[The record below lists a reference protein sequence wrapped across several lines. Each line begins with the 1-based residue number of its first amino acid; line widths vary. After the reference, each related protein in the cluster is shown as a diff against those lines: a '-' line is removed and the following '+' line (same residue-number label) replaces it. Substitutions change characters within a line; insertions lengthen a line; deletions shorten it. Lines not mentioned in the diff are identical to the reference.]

1 MNTPKATS
9 TTFPTTM
16 KAIVKTAPAHGA
28 LALQDVPF
36 PTMGENDVLIKI
48 KKTSICG
55 TDVSIYKWT
64 DWAARTIPAPMTIGH
79 EFVGEIVGLGANARG
94 FAVGQLV
101 SGEGH
106 VVCGVCRHCITGHQ
120 HLCKQTVGIGVNQT
134 GVFSEYIAI
143 PANNVWLC
151 GKHISEDILSCLDP
165 LGNAIHTALSF
176 DVVGEDVLITG
187 AGPIGLMTIPI
198 LKRLGARSIVIT
210 DINDYRLNMARE
222 LGATYA
228 VNTLHERI
236 GDYFERLDIVE
247 GFDVGLEMSG
257 SPLAFSQMI
266 DSMANGGKVAI
277 LGIIPDDTQV
287 RWDKIIFSSL
297 TLKGIY
303 GREMYDTWYKMT
315 ALLQGGMD
323 AEIERIITHRFHYTQ
338 FQQGFEAM
346 LGGESGKVVLD
357 WE

>member
-1 MNTPKATS
+1 MQK
-9 TTFPTTM
+9 TM
-16 KAIVKTAPAHGA
+16 KAILKTTKSAGGME
-28 LALQDVPF
+28 LQEIPMPV
-36 PTMGENDVLIKI
+36 MGVNDVLIKI

-64 DWAARTIPAPMTIGH
+64 DWAARTIPAPMVIGH
-79 EFVGEIVGLGANARG
+79 EFVGEVVEIGANVTN
-94 FAVGQLV
+94 FTPGQLV

-106 VVCGVCRHCITGHQ
+106 VVCGKCRHCITGSQ
-120 HLCKQTVGIGVNQT
+120 HLCRQTVGIGVNQP

-143 PANNVWLC
+143 PATNVWAC
-151 GKHISEDILSCLDP
+151 GEGISSDILSCLDP
-165 LGNAIHTALSF
+165 LGNAVHTALSF

-187 AGPIGLMTIPI
+187 AGPIGLMAIPV

-210 DINDYRLNMARE
+210 DINEYRLNMAKE

-228 VNTLHERI
+228 INTSKEKLT
-236 GDYFERLDIVE
+236 DYFERLNMAE

-257 SPLAFSQMI
+257 APSAFNDMVNN
-266 DSMANGGKVAI
+266 MANGGKIAI
-277 LGIIPDDTQV
+277 LGIIPEEATIS
-287 RWDKIIFSSL
+287 WDKVIFNSL

-323 AEIERIITHRFHYTQ
+323 KDIQKIITHQFHYTD
-338 FQQGFEAM
+338 FQQGFDAM
-346 LGGESGKVVLD
+346 LSGESGKVVLD
-357 WE
+357 WEN